1 MGFRVC
7 RVSVGAGAR
16 GAGGGG
22 GTGGDLRT
30 GPGFGKSVAI
40 MATTGVDNCVKL
52 HFHLT
57 IFIGN
62 LHSPNT
68 YPLEYHCQSIVYP
81 LPQLIAYCIQSS
93 CVHDFS
99 FDANSVSFYCSVSF
113 SIFQTF
119 FFFSLKF
126 LFLLQVYMSDMLVVC
141 T

>member
-52 HFHLT
+52 HFHLGKPSKKKKKKYG
-57 IFIGN
+57 IF
-62 LHSPNT
+62 HT
-68 YPLEYHCQSIVYP
+68 WV
-81 LPQLIAYCIQSS
+81 
-93 CVHDFS
+93 
-99 FDANSVSFYCSVSF
+99 
-113 SIFQTF
+113 
-119 FFFSLKF
+119 
-126 LFLLQVYMSDMLVVC
+126 
-141 T
+141 

>member
-62 LHSPNT
+62 FYTHQTHIHWNT
-68 YPLEYHCQSIVYP
+68 IASQLSI
-81 LPQLIAYCIQSS
+81 
-93 CVHDFS
+93 
-99 FDANSVSFYCSVSF
+99 
-113 SIFQTF
+113 
-119 FFFSLKF
+119 
-126 LFLLQVYMSDMLVVC
+126 LFLN
-141 T
+141 